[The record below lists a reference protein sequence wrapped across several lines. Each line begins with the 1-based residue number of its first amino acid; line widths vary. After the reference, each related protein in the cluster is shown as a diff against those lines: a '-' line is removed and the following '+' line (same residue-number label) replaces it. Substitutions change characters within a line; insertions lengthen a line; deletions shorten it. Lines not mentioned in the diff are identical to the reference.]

1 MADLINEA
9 NTLSAART
17 VFISL
22 NKNIDLI
29 NQQQTGYSTFFAV
42 VIEICR
48 QCLFMSGASFIA
60 TWRHKESRPY
70 NRCAVMRD
78 WM

>member
-1 MADLINEA
+1 MSDNKPDKIMADLINEA

-29 NQQQTGYSTFFAV
+29 NQQQTGYSTFFCCCNNDLPAV
-42 VIEICR
+42 SVPLHRKDI
-48 QCLFMSGASFIA
+48 
-60 TWRHKESRPY
+60 
-70 NRCAVMRD
+70 
-78 WM
+78 